1 MENSVNRS
9 EGEMQNM
16 TDCIRPVFL
25 SLDDTRFDDTL
36 IMTEY
41 RLNTLRPG
49 KLADLDVSATQKVN
63 DDRGVTFQLP
73 PSAQAN

>member
-1 MENSVNRS
+1 
-9 EGEMQNM
+9 MQNM

-49 KLADLDVSATQKVN
+49 KLADLDVSAEFIHFVL
-63 DDRGVTFQLP
+63 DIGI
-73 PSAQAN
+73 

>member
-1 MENSVNRS
+1 
-9 EGEMQNM
+9 M
-16 TDCIRPVFL
+16 TDCVRPVFL

-49 KLADLDVSATQKVN
+49 KLANLDVSAEFIHFVL
-63 DDRGVTFQLP
+63 DI
-73 PSAQAN
+73 SI